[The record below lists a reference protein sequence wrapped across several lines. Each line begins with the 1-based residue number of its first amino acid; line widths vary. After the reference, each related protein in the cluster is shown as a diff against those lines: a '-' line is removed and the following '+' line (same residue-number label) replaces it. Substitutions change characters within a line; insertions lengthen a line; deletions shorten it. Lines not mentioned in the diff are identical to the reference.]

1 MYRHVKERSTM
12 KKLGVMICTNS
23 AIDYIPHRFNI
34 PVIRSTILF
43 GDKEYVD
50 FEELTA
56 ERFYQMIEEDPALIP
71 RTAMASTGTMLSYYE
86 KLRDEGCDEI
96 IFVTISSKM
105 SGIYENA
112 MLAKKMVEGV
122 HVTVFDSRSVGYVEV
137 KMALTACEM
146 AEKGSSLDDI
156 LKELEFIRD
165 HNHIYFAV
173 ADLKYLVKNGR
184 LSNAAGFIA
193 DVLRIKPLLEIDKN
207 GAVVTVE
214 KIRTFGKAVDRVIE
228 KFLEETE
235 GKDIE
240 PFIIHARNPEV
251 ADYMRGKVLAV
262 RPQYGEIKDYYLTP
276 AVGAHCGPKAITI
289 GYAEKH

>member
-1 MYRHVKERSTM
+1 M
-12 KKLGVMICTNS
+12 KKLGVMVCTNS
-23 AIDYIPHRFNI
+23 AIDYIPHKYNI
-34 PVIRSTILF
+34 PIIRSRILF
-43 GDKEYVD
+43 GDQEFVD

-56 ERFYQMIEEDPALIP
+56 DKFYEMIEHDPTLFP
-71 RTAMASTGTMLSYYE
+71 RTAMASTGEMLAAYE
-86 KLRDEGCDEI
+86 KLRDEGCDEVLFI
-96 IFVTISSKM
+96 TISSKM

-112 MLAKKMVEGV
+112 MIAKKMAEGV
-122 HVTVFDSRSVGYVEV
+122 NVTVFDSKTVGYLQV

-146 AEKGSSLDDI
+146 AERGKSLEEI

-173 ADLKYLVKNGR
+173 ADLKFLVKNGR

-193 DVLRIKPLLEIDKN
+193 DVLKIKPLLEIDKN

-214 KIRTFGKAVDRVIE
+214 KIRTFSRAVDRVIE

-235 GKDIE
+235 GQDVE
-240 PFIIHARNPEV
+240 PFIIHARNPETV
-251 ADYMRGKVLAV
+251 AYLREKVLAV
-262 RPQYGEIKDYYLTP
+262 RPQYKEIKDYLLTP

-289 GYAEKH
+289 GYVLKH